1 MADVYSETS
10 VELLIKAQGGDGD
23 ALDRLLARYMPRL
36 RRWAS
41 GRLPSSAR
49 SMVDTSDLVQDAVI
63 QALPHLSTL
72 EIRTDGALDAYLMRT
87 GATCTGDAP

>member
-1 MADVYSETS
+1 
-10 VELLIKAQGGDGD
+10 
-23 ALDRLLARYMPRL
+23 
-36 RRWAS
+36 
-41 GRLPSSAR
+41 
-49 SMVDTSDLVQDAVI
+49 MVDTSDLVQDAVI